1 MAAAKYPLP
10 AFLKGRCTEQAY
22 RRWLSRKARTHVK
35 RDRGRENSSATIE
48 EYKLAIHEAVGKSRG
63 KDEYTGEDL
72 DWQLIS
78 EYNNEES
85 KKGRRV
91 YKKKFARLPTVDHVG
106 DGTGPANF
114 VIWGWRTNDCKNDL
128 SRQEFIEFC
137 RAVLVHCESILI
149 TQRMPTPSNWYED
162 FFHGVTL
169 DLWRKAIPPEMTRA
183 EAEFLLKNLGCEAG
197 ARVLDIPCGNGR
209 LSFELAQR
217 GYRVTGVDLAEEFID
232 EARASIQS
240 IVIDPPATAGGTDIS
255 ALLDFVL
262 GDMRR
267 VEGQGVYDAA
277 YCFGNSFGF
286 MEYTDMEKFLSGVA
300 RALKPNKRFIIETG
314 MAAESV
320 LPDFEEQSCHEIGDI
335 VMTIKERYNAEESCV
350 DSEYIFE
357 RNGKTESRKAKHWI
371 YTAAEIQRMLEHAGF
386 EVLNCY
392 GSLELEPYKLGLRE
406 LYIIGQTR

>member
-1 MAAAKYPLP
+1 
-10 AFLKGRCTEQAY
+10 
-22 RRWLSRKARTHVK
+22 V
-35 RDRGRENSSATIE
+35 TI
-48 EYKLAIHEAVGKSRG
+48 
-63 KDEYTGEDL
+63 
-72 DWQLIS
+72 
-78 EYNNEES
+78 
-85 KKGRRV
+85 
-91 YKKKFARLPTVDHVG
+91 
-106 DGTGPANF
+106 
-114 VIWGWRTNDCKNDL
+114 
-128 SRQEFIEFC
+128 
-137 RAVLVHCESILI
+137 
-149 TQRMPTPSNWYED
+149 PSNWFED

-169 DLWRKAIPPEMTRA
+169 DLWRKAVPREQTKA
-183 EAEFLLKNLGCEAG
+183 EAEFLNNNLGCEPG
-197 ARVLDIPCGNGR
+197 ANVLDVPCGNGR

-240 IVIDPPATAGGTDIS
+240 VVIDPSANAGGTDIS
-255 ALLDFVL
+255 ASLDFVL
-262 GDMRR
+262 GDMRNI
-267 VEGQGVYDAA
+267 QGEALYDAA

-392 GSLELEPYKLGLRE
+392 GSLELEPYKLGSRE
-406 LYIIGQTR
+406 L